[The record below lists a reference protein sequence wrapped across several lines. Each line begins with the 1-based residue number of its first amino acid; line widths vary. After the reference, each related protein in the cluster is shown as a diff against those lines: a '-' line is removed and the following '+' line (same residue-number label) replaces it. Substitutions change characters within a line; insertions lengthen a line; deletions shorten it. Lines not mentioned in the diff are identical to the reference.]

1 MSNWRTVD
9 ENDLAATLSQGEIDA
24 FRQDA
29 SLDGSDPVAR
39 LLARTVAMVRGYIA
53 TNGKVR
59 RMGSSGTLPES
70 LISPAMDY
78 AAADVLK
85 RINVP
90 LNDDRRKARE
100 RAEDLFK
107 DVAAGKYTPESDGA
121 DDTASTDGPAI
132 EVVCTVRDR
141 VNAAKLEGL

>member
-1 MSNWRTVD
+1 MSNWRAVD
-9 ENDLAATLSQGEIDA
+9 ENDLAATISQGEIDA

-59 RMGSSGTLPES
+59 RMGHSGTLPES

-78 AAADVLK
+78 VAADVLK
-85 RINVP
+85 RIDVP

-107 DVAAGKYTPESDGA
+107 DVAAGKYTPESDDA

-141 VNAAKLEGL
+141 VSAAKLEGL

>member
-39 LLARTVAMVRGYIA
+39 LLSRTVAMVRGYIA

-59 RMGSSGTLPES
+59 RMGRSGTLPES

-85 RINVP
+85 RLAVP

-107 DVAAGKYTPESDGA
+107 DVAAGKYTPESDDA

-132 EVVCTVRDR
+132 EVVCTIRDR
-141 VNAAKLEGL
+141 VSAAKLEGL

>member
-9 ENDLAATLSQGEIDA
+9 ENDLAATVSQGEIDA

-39 LLARTVAMVRGYIA
+39 LLKRTVAMVRGYIA

-59 RMGSSGTLPES
+59 RMGPSGTLPES

-85 RINVP
+85 RINVS

-107 DVAAGKYTPESDGA
+107 DVAAGKYTPESDDA

-141 VNAAKLEGL
+141 VSAAKLEGL

>member
-1 MSNWRTVD
+1 MANWREVD
-9 ENDLAATLSQGEIDA
+9 ENDLAASVSQGEIDA

-59 RMGSSGTLPES
+59 RMGRSGTLPES

-85 RINVP
+85 RLAVP

-107 DVAAGKYTPESDGA
+107 DVAAGKYTPESDDA

-141 VNAAKLEGL
+141 VSAAKLEGL

>member
-9 ENDLAATLSQGEIDA
+9 ENDLAATISQGEIDA
-24 FRQDA
+24 FRKDA
-29 SLDGSDPVAR
+29 PPNGSDPVAR
-39 LLARTVAMVRGYIA
+39 LLTRTAQMVRGYIA

-59 RMGSSGTLPES
+59 RMGPSGTLPES

-85 RINVP
+85 RLAVP

-100 RAEDLFK
+100 RAENLFER
-107 DVAAGKYTPESDGA
+107 VAAGKFTPESDDA

-141 VNAAKLEGL
+141 VSAAKLEGL

>member
-59 RMGSSGTLPES
+59 RMGHSGTLPES

-85 RINVP
+85 RLPVP
-90 LNDDRRKARE
+90 LKDDRRTARE
-100 RAEDLFK
+100 RAEELFR

-121 DDTASTDGPAI
+121 DADASTDGPAI
-132 EVVCTVRDR
+132 EVVCTVRNR
-141 VNAAKLEGL
+141 VSAAKLEGL

>member
-9 ENDLAATLSQGEIDA
+9 EADLAATLSQGEIDA
-24 FRQDA
+24 FRRDA
-29 SLDGSDPVAR
+29 SPDGSDPVAR
-39 LLARTVAMVRGYIA
+39 LLSRTVAMVRGYIA

-59 RMGSSGTLPES
+59 RMGRSGTLPES

-85 RINVP
+85 RLAVP

-100 RAEDLFK
+100 RAEDLFER
-107 DVAAGKYTPESDGA
+107 VAAGKYTPESDDA
-121 DDTASTDGPAI
+121 DDTAATDGPAI

-141 VNAAKLEGL
+141 VSAAKLEGL

>member
-1 MSNWRTVD
+1 MSNWRQID

-29 SLDGSDPVAR
+29 SIDGSNPVAR
-39 LLARTVAMVRGYIA
+39 LLSRTVAMVRGYIA

-59 RMGSSGTLPES
+59 RMGPSGTLPES

-85 RINVP
+85 RIDVP

-107 DVAAGKYTPESDGA
+107 DVAAGKYTPESDDA
-121 DDTASTDGPAI
+121 DDTAPTDGPAI

-141 VNAAKLEGL
+141 VSAAKLEGL

>member
-59 RMGSSGTLPES
+59 RMGRSGTLPES

-85 RINVP
+85 RMNVP
-90 LNDDRRKARE
+90 LNEDRRKARE
-100 RAEDLFK
+100 RAENLFER
-107 DVAAGKYTPESDGA
+107 VAKGEHTPESDGA
-121 DDTASTDGPAI
+121 DDASATDGPAI
-132 EVVCTVRDR
+132 EVVSTVRDR
-141 VNAAKLEGL
+141 VTAAKLEGL

>member
-59 RMGSSGTLPES
+59 RMGPSGTLPES

-85 RINVP
+85 RINVT

-107 DVAAGKYTPESDGA
+107 DVAAGKYTPESDDA

-141 VNAAKLEGL
+141 VSAAKLEGL

>member
-9 ENDLAATLSQGEIDA
+9 ENDLAATLSQSEIVA

-39 LLARTVAMVRGYIA
+39 LLMRTAQMVRGYIA

-59 RMGSSGTLPES
+59 RMGPSGTLPES

-85 RINVP
+85 RLAVP
-90 LNDDRRKARE
+90 LNEDRRKARE

-107 DVAAGKYTPESDGA
+107 DVAAGKYTPESDDA
-121 DDTASTDGPAI
+121 DDTAPTDGPAI

-141 VNAAKLEGL
+141 VSAAKLEGL

>member
-59 RMGSSGTLPES
+59 RMGPSGTLPES

-78 AAADVLK
+78 AATDVLK
-85 RINVP
+85 RIDVQ
-90 LNDDRRKARE
+90 LNEDRRKARE

-107 DVAAGKYTPESDGA
+107 DVAAGKYTPESDDA

-141 VNAAKLEGL
+141 VSAAKLEGL

>member
-1 MSNWRTVD
+1 MSNWRPVD
-9 ENDLAATLSQGEIDA
+9 ANDLAATLSQGEIDA

-59 RMGSSGTLPES
+59 RMGRSGTLPES

-85 RINVP
+85 RIDVQ
-90 LNDDRRKARE
+90 LNEDRRKARE

-107 DVAAGKYTPESDGA
+107 DVAAGKYTPESDDA

-141 VNAAKLEGL
+141 VSAAKLEGL

>member
-107 DVAAGKYTPESDGA
+107 DVAAGKYTPESDDA

-132 EVVCTVRDR
+132 EVVCTVRSR
-141 VNAAKLEGL
+141 VSAAKLEGL

>member
-39 LLARTVAMVRGYIA
+39 LLTRTVAMVRGYIA

-59 RMGSSGTLPES
+59 RMGPSGTLPES

-107 DVAAGKYTPESDGA
+107 DVAAGKYTPESDDA

-141 VNAAKLEGL
+141 VSASKLEGL

>member
-1 MSNWRTVD
+1 MSNWREVD
-9 ENDLAATLSQGEIDA
+9 ENDLAATISQGEIDS

-39 LLARTVAMVRGYIA
+39 LLKRTVQMVRGYIA

-59 RMGSSGTLPES
+59 RMGPSGTLPES

-85 RINVP
+85 RFAVP

-107 DVAAGKYTPESDGA
+107 DVAAGKYTPESDDA

-141 VNAAKLEGL
+141 VSAAKLEGL

>member
-39 LLARTVAMVRGYIA
+39 LLTRTVAMVRGYIA

-59 RMGSSGTLPES
+59 RMGPSGTLPES

-107 DVAAGKYTPESDGA
+107 DVAAGKYTPESDDA

-141 VNAAKLEGL
+141 VSSAKLEGL

>member
-39 LLARTVAMVRGYIA
+39 LLTRTVAMVRGYIA

-59 RMGSSGTLPES
+59 RMGPSGTLPES

-85 RINVP
+85 RINVT

-107 DVAAGKYTPESDGA
+107 DVAAGKYTPESDDA

-141 VNAAKLEGL
+141 VSAAKLEGL

>member
-9 ENDLAATLSQGEIDA
+9 ESDLAATISQGEIDA
-24 FRQDA
+24 FRKDA
-29 SLDGSDPVAR
+29 ALDGSDPVAR

-59 RMGSSGTLPES
+59 RMGPSGTLPES

-78 AAADVLK
+78 AAADILK
-85 RINVP
+85 RLNVP
-90 LNDDRRKARE
+90 MNEDRRKARE
-100 RAEDLFK
+100 RAEDLFAR
-107 DVAAGKYTPESDGA
+107 VARGDYTPESDGA
-121 DDTASTDGPAI
+121 DDASATDGPAI

-141 VNAAKLEGL
+141 VTAAKLEGL

>member
-39 LLARTVAMVRGYIA
+39 LLSRTVAMVRGYIA

-59 RMGSSGTLPES
+59 RMGPSGTLPES

-78 AAADVLK
+78 AATDVLK
-85 RINVP
+85 RIDVQ
-90 LNDDRRKARE
+90 LNEDRRKARE

-107 DVAAGKYTPESDGA
+107 DVAAGKYTPESDDA

-141 VNAAKLEGL
+141 VSAAKLEGL

>member
-1 MSNWRTVD
+1 MSIWRTVD
-9 ENDLAATLSQGEIDA
+9 ENDLAATISQGEIDG
-24 FRQDA
+24 FRADA

-39 LLARTVAMVRGYIA
+39 LLSRTVAMVRGYIA

-59 RMGSSGTLPES
+59 RMGRSGTLPES

-85 RINVP
+85 RLAVP

-107 DVAAGKYTPESDGA
+107 DVAAGKYTPESDDA

-141 VNAAKLEGL
+141 VSAAKLEGL

>member
-39 LLARTVAMVRGYIA
+39 LLSRTAAMVRGYIA

-59 RMGSSGTLPES
+59 RMGRSGTLPES

-85 RINVP
+85 RLAVP

-107 DVAAGKYTPESDGA
+107 DVAAGKYTPESDDA

-141 VNAAKLEGL
+141 VSAAKLEGL

>member
-39 LLARTVAMVRGYIA
+39 LLTRTVAMVRGYIA

-59 RMGSSGTLPES
+59 RMGRSGTLPES

-78 AAADVLK
+78 AASDVHK
-85 RINVP
+85 RIGVP

-100 RAEDLFK
+100 NALKLFQ
-107 DVAAGKYTPESDGA
+107 DVAAGKYTPESDDA

-141 VNAAKLEGL
+141 VSAAKLEGL